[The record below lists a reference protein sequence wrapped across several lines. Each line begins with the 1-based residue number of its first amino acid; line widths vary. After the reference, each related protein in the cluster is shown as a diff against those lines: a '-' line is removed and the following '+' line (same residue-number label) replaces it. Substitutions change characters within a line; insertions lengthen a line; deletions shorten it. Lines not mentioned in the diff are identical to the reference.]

1 LPHPLRVIPVV
12 DLARG
17 RVVRAVRGERA
28 AYRPVASGLVA
39 CSEPA
44 EVAAAL
50 LACAPPPTGGVP
62 VLYVADLDAIQ
73 GGPAQSQA
81 LAALLAAMP
90 ALELWVDAGFAGPAD
105 AAALAARVGPGGGR
119 LRPVF
124 GSETLADRAA
134 LAAVG
139 ADARALLSLDCRHA
153 RPLDP
158 AGCWASPALWPS
170 TVIVMTLD
178 RVGARA
184 GPDLETFARLRASAP
199 DRTWIGAG
207 GVRDAAD
214 VQAAAAAGAAG
225 WLVASAL
232 HDGTLAG

>member
-1 LPHPLRVIPVV
+1 MSLPQSLRVIPVV

-28 AYRPVASGLVA
+28 AYRPIASGLVA
-39 CSEPA
+39 GSEPA
-44 EVAAAL
+44 AVAAAL
-50 LACAPPPTGGVP
+50 LACVAPPAGDVP
-62 VLYVADLDAIQ
+62 VLYLADLDAVQ
-73 GGPAQSQA
+73 GGPAQAQA

-90 ALELWVDAGFAGPAD
+90 GLELWVDAGFAGPAD
-105 AAALAARVGPGGGR
+105 AAALAARVGPDGGR

-139 ADARALLSLDCRHA
+139 ADARAVLSLDCRHA

-158 AGCWASPALWPS
+158 AGCWTSPALWPP

-184 GPDLETFARLRASAP
+184 GPDLETFARLRAAAP
-199 DRTWIGAG
+199 DRSLIGAG

-214 VQAAAAAGAAG
+214 VRAAPI
-225 WLVASAL
+225 
-232 HDGTLAG
+232 